1 MMKRLPGLFL
11 SLVVAAANAA
21 AQTPP
26 ATAPPAVDH
35 EPDHQQLRALLVSVR
50 DAINARK
57 LEGLD
62 GVLADHF
69 AVTLADGQLVTDPAR
84 LKAYYTG
91 LLAPQGP
98 LRSLTL
104 NPVAD
109 ELTEFVASDV
119 GICHGTSEDTFVLTD
134 GKTRVLKSRWTATL
148 VKQNGTWKLKAFQA
162 GANVL
167 DNVILDEHKRAFMTL
182 GGGGLVGGLLVA
194 GLAFVLGRRTA

>member
-1 MMKRLPGLFL
+1 MMKRLAAVFL
-11 SLVVAAANAA
+11 SLVAAAATAA

-26 ATAPPAVDH
+26 APVAPAVDH
-35 EPDHQQLRALLVSVR
+35 EADHQQLRALLVSVR

-57 LEGLD
+57 LEMLD

-69 AVTLADGQLVTDPAR
+69 AITLADGQLVTDPAR

-119 GICHGTSEDTFVLTD
+119 GICHGTSEDSFVLAD

-148 VKQNGTWKLKAFQA
+148 VKQDGSWKLKAFQA

-167 DNVILDEHKRAFMTL
+167 DNVILDEHKRAFTIL
-182 GGGGLVGGLLVA
+182 GTGGLVAALLV
-194 GLAFVLGRRTA
+194 GVVAFVLGRRSA